1 MVYGSKKV
9 LPIEVEIQSLRVL
22 VETKVLEEDWMKERY
37 EQLTLIDEKKA
48 WAQYHAQ
55 VYQKRIARAFN
66 EKVKPRNLKE
76 GDLVLKVLK
85 DKTFN
90 PRGKM
95 KSRWSKPFLIKKIMS
110 EGATRVTNLDGEE
123 MFCPINMDRL

>member
-1 MVYGSKKV
+1 M
-9 LPIEVEIQSLRVL
+9 
-22 VETKVLEEDWMKERY
+22 
-37 EQLTLIDEKKA
+37 
-48 WAQYHAQ
+48 
-55 VYQKRIARAFN
+55 
-66 EKVKPRNLKE
+66 
-76 GDLVLKVLK
+76 VLKVLK

-95 KSRWSKPFLIKKIMS
+95 KSRWSKPFLIKEIMS